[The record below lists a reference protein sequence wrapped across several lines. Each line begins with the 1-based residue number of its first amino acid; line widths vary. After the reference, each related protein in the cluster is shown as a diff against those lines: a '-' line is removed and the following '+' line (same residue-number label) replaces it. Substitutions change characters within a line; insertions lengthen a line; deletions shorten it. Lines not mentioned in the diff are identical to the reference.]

1 MLRNLNVLFV
11 ATFSSIFFRD
21 YRQKFDLP
29 QGIGL
34 LILVCGNMLISYSA
48 VGFSGADETAK
59 DNVLGV
65 ILTLLGTVFAALF
78 YVTEEIFLRGVQL
91 EASLAV
97 TNEGFWGLILH
108 AILMPIYESV
118 DDPFSSANPK
128 PKMENCYAWY
138 YQSKSSPLIAGLIA
152 SQVIFTLG
160 FNQAGCE
167 ITNRVASATR
177 TTFETIRVI
186 LIWIISIGI
195 GWETWHS
202 IATPIRIV
210 GFVLVTTGV
219 FLYNNVTQWLPFL
232 KPINKEKYGK
242 CGS

>member
-1 MLRNLNVLFV
+1 M
-11 ATFSSIFFRD
+11 
-21 YRQKFDLP
+21 
-29 QGIGL
+29 
-34 LILVCGNMLISYSA
+34 
-48 VGFSGADETAK
+48 
-59 DNVLGV
+59 
-65 ILTLLGTVFAALF
+65 
-78 YVTEEIFLRGVQL
+78 
-91 EASLAV
+91 
-97 TNEGFWGLILH
+97 
-108 AILMPIYESV
+108 
-118 DDPFSSANPK
+118 
-128 PKMENCYAWY
+128 
-138 YQSKSSPLIAGLIA
+138 IAGLIA

-195 GWETWHS
+195 GWESWHNV
-202 IATPIRIV
+202 ATPIRII

-242 CGS
+242 CGSQCKKQQSTVSVHDVESPKTEVLTATQ